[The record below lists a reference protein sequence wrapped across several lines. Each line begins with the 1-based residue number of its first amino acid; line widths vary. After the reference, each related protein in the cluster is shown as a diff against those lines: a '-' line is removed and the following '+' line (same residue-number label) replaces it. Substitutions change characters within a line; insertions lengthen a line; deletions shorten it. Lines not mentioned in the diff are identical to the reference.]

1 MHTFL
6 LILVSIIFITIGWDS
21 NEWNGLDETNDLTTE
36 DKLLNRIYF
45 TCITFS
51 SVGYGDISPVTHTGR
66 VVVIIAAM
74 WGIILI
80 SFVVTVVSNM
90 FNLTENEKEA
100 IE

>member
-1 MHTFL
+1 MKNFQKKILGHTFL

-51 SVGYGDISPVTHTGR
+51 SVGYGDISPKSKKLKLIAS
-66 VVVIIAAM
+66 VVAYIVIIEIFA
-74 WGIILI
+74 L
-80 SFVVTVVSNM
+80 
-90 FNLTENEKEA
+90 LT
-100 IE
+100 